1 MSLCLSA
8 APIISQLPI
17 LQAKNHFRKSVT
29 NLYLKFSVKT
39 LSENHLPRFCWPFS
53 KFPLSPPSKPTG
65 NFRSLHIIL
74 YRGQTLPIPGMV
86 PRKERRFEMTKHY
99 FLQKEDEK
107 GWVLREDGGG
117 RAIFTVPTKQ
127 QALVRVQGM
136 SQDRSVKIRNSRNGT
151 ILEERTYPR
160 KVDPKRSIG

>member
-1 MSLCLSA
+1 
-8 APIISQLPI
+8 
-17 LQAKNHFRKSVT
+17 
-29 NLYLKFSVKT
+29 
-39 LSENHLPRFCWPFS
+39 
-53 KFPLSPPSKPTG
+53 
-65 NFRSLHIIL
+65 
-74 YRGQTLPIPGMV
+74 
-86 PRKERRFEMTKHY
+86 MTKHY
-99 FLQKEDEK
+99 FLQKEDKK

-117 RAIFTVPTKQ
+117 RAIFTLPTKQ

>member
-1 MSLCLSA
+1 MSYAFLLH
-8 APIISQLPI
+8 QLYHNCPYHK
-17 LQAKNHFRKSVT
+17 QKSHFRKSVT
-29 NLYLKFSVKT
+29 NPYLKFSVKT
-39 LSENHLPRFCWPFS
+39 LSENHLPRFYWPFS
-53 KFPLSPPSKPTG
+53 KFPLQSPSKPTC
-65 NFRSLHIIL
+65 NFGSLHIIL
-74 YRGQTLPIPGMV
+74 YSGQTLPTPGMV

-99 FLQKEDEK
+99 FLQKEDKK

-136 SQDRSVKIRNSRNGT
+136 SQDRSVKIRNSVNGT